1 MIGERTGG
9 TLRES
14 SYAVTLLTDGSCIN
28 YSRPKH
34 MTTSA
39 NPPLVRRHPVS
50 LTLLVLVVLLVIFFD
65 WNWFRHPLERYIS
78 QKTQRTF
85 TISDLHV
92 KLGLTPTIRMR
103 DVFFGNAA
111 WSKEP
116 AMAKVK
122 QLEFSVSLR
131 DLPEKVL
138 IPRVALTEPNLLFER
153 LADDRK
159 NWILSDPGDKSPSKL
174 RISTL
179 SVDKGHLRYTD
190 GGTPFNI
197 DIDAS
202 TFDPTKQA
210 QVKDADAK
218 PADDRYSTQYAFS
231 GAYRD
236 GKFKGSAL
244 TGEVL
249 SFQES
254 GTPFPLKGEL
264 DAGTTQLQVEGT
276 IADAANISGIDARL
290 AIQGKTLANLYPF
303 LLLPLPATPP
313 YKLSGHLVLKGS
325 RYAMDDLMGS
335 IGSSD
340 VHGSVSYVS
349 KEPRPL
355 LTADLHSKLLNIA
368 DLGPVVGVQ
377 TKDTGGKPA
386 ATQAATADRPAAK
399 TQEKAADP
407 NHILPS
413 GTFDGSRFQ
422 KIDADVSL
430 EALQLKAPTDLPLES
445 MKASLHLK
453 DAVMK
458 LAPLDFGFAGGTIAS
473 HWTLDARKP
482 VISTDAQVDF
492 RRIQVAKLVPASA
505 EKIAQGAGTLG
516 AQIKIKGTGNSIADA
531 AAKADGEVSA
541 AIANGR
547 ISNLIDAAS
556 GLNGGK
562 VLSLLAGGD
571 KTIAVNCGGF
581 AFEIKNGQGK
591 ARLFVVDTEQTQILG
606 TGGFDLAH
614 ETFDMEIAPKPKRK
628 GILSLRTPVRVYGSF
643 KDPEFSLDKGPL
655 LARAGGAIALAII
668 APITAILP
676 LIETGPGE
684 NTNCARV
691 SAEAATAEKQAT
703 APRSGTQKKQAR

>member
-1 MIGERTGG
+1 
-9 TLRES
+9 
-14 SYAVTLLTDGSCIN
+14 
-28 YSRPKH
+28 
-34 MTTSA
+34 MTTTPRPSF
-39 NPPLVRRHPVS
+39 VRRHPVM
-50 LTLLVLVVLLVIFFD
+50 LTIAALLVLLVVFFD

-78 QKTQRTF
+78 KKTERTF

-92 KLGLTPTIRMR
+92 RLGFTPTIRMR
-103 DVFFGNAA
+103 DVYFGNAA

-116 AMAKVK
+116 AMARIKEV
-122 QLEFSVSLR
+122 EFSVSLR

-138 IPRVALTEPNLLFER
+138 VPRVALTEPDLLFER

-190 GGTPFNI
+190 AGTPFAI
-197 DIDAS
+197 DVNAS
-202 TFDPTKQA
+202 TFDPSKLA
-210 QVKDADAK
+210 AVKDANAK
-218 PADDRYSTQYAFS
+218 PVNDTYSARFDFNGS
-231 GAYRD
+231 YRD
-236 GKFKGSAL
+236 ARFKGNAL

-254 GTPFPLKGEL
+254 GVPFPLKGEL
-264 DAGTTQLQVEGT
+264 DAGTTKLAVEGT
-276 IADAANISGIDARL
+276 IADAANISGIDTKLR
-290 AIQGKTLANLYPF
+290 IEGQTLANLYPF

-313 YKLSGHLVLKGS
+313 YMLQGHLVLKGDKYS
-325 RYAMDDLMGS
+325 LDDIVGR

-340 VHGSVSYVS
+340 VHGSASYVNR
-349 KEPRPL
+349 EPRPL
-355 LTADLHSKLLNIA
+355 LTADLHSKLLDIS
-368 DLGPVVGVQ
+368 DLGPVIGVQ
-377 TKDTGGKPA
+377 TKGAGGKPA
-386 ATQAATADRPAAK
+386 VSQVATANRPAAK

-413 GTFDGSRFQ
+413 GSFDGSRLQ

-445 MKASLHLK
+445 LKVTLHLH

-458 LAPLDFGFAGGTIAS
+458 LQPLDFGFAGGTIAS
-473 HWTLDARKP
+473 QWTLDARKP
-482 VISTDAQVDF
+482 IINTEAQVDF

-516 AQIKIKGTGNSIADA
+516 ARIKIKGSGNSIADA
-531 AAKADGEVSA
+531 AAKADGEISA
-541 AIANGR
+541 AVANGR

-562 VLSLLAGGD
+562 VLALLAGGD
-571 KTIAVNCGGF
+571 KSIAVNCGGL
-581 AFEIKNGQGK
+581 AFDIKNGKGT
-591 ARLFVVDTEQTQILG
+591 ASLFVVDTEQTQILG
-606 TGGFDLAH
+606 TGGFNLAD
-614 ETFDMEIAPKPKRK
+614 ETFDMRIEPKPKRP
-628 GILSLRTPVRVYGSF
+628 GILSLRTPVRVFGSF
-643 KDPEFSLDKGPL
+643 KNPDFSLEKGPL
-655 LARAGGAIALAII
+655 LARAGGAIALAIV
-668 APITAILP
+668 APITAVLP

-691 SAEAATAEKQAT
+691 RNEAGTAEKQAT
-703 APRSGTQKKQAR
+703 AAPGGAQKKTAKQ